1 MKVYTNIN
9 ENIPKNCIVTV
20 GFFDGVHSGHKYIL
34 SKLKERAKELNSEE
48 LVVTLWPHPS
58 ILFSKPISLINTFQE
73 KVQLLE
79 DFGIKN
85 LLVLDFSHE
94 LAKMTK
100 NEFSNIILKEQLEV
114 KEIVMGFNNSFGS
127 KNNEDIKYKD
137 LGLPMSRIDE
147 FNMTE
152 FANIN
157 SSEIRTLI
165 SNGEV
170 EEIKDLLGYNYSLK
184 GKIVG
189 GYQIGRTIG
198 FPTANIGEI
207 DEHKLLPANG
217 VYIIEVLIDEILYP
231 AMLNI
236 GHRPSFEGKDK
247 TIEFH
252 IPNFEADLYD
262 KEVTI
267 YFRKHLRSEK
277 KFDSTNDLIKQL
289 EHDKEDTVSF
299 FL

>member
-9 ENIPKNCIVTV
+9 ENIPKNCVVTV

-34 SKLKERAKELNSEE
+34 SKLKERAKELDSEE
-48 LVVTLWPHPS
+48 LVITLWPHPS
-58 ILFSKPISLINTFQE
+58 ILFNKPISLINTFQE
-73 KVQLLE
+73 KIQLLE
-79 DFGIKN
+79 EFGIKN

-100 NEFSNIILKEQLEV
+100 NEFSNIILKEQLEA

-127 KNNEDIKYKD
+127 KKNEDSKYKD
-137 LGLPMSRIDE
+137 LGLPIMRIDE

-165 SNGEV
+165 SSGKV
-170 EEIKDLLGYNYSLK
+170 EDIKNLLGYNYSLK

-217 VYIIEVLIDEILYP
+217 VYIIEVSIDNNLYP

-236 GHRPSFEGKDK
+236 GHRPSFEGGDK

-267 YFRKHLRSEK
+267 YFRRHLRSEK
-277 KFDSTNDLIKQL
+277 KFDSIDDLIKQL